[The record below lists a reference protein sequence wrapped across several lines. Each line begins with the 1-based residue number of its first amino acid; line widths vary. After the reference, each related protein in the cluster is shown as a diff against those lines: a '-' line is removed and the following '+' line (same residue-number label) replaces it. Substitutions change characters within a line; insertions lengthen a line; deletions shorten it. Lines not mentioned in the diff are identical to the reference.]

1 MRAQCF
7 VVSVIV
13 FALGGCAN
21 VNSIYRT
28 LDLGPGASA
37 VAVDI
42 KQRALLSTKRPVIG
56 SDGALHDAAVVCA
69 EPSPDALSAYS
80 ASGGLSALLDSGTG
94 AAKEQ
99 AQLAFAAGEKAA
111 SVGLRTQSIQLLR
124 DGLFTDCAAF
134 MNQAIDGEKWYQLR
148 RRNQDFTLGL
158 LAIEQLTGAV
168 KADQA
173 ALDASSSAGSGSDN
187 VDKQVAA
194 VDAAQKTQS
203 QAVADSATAD
213 AAAKD
218 AQTARDD
225 ANTSL
230 LKLKAAQAALKSPDD
245 ATKAKA
251 QADVDAAQKD
261 LDAKS
266 KDLGAKVVDQG
277 LKKRAVDGA
286 NELLATARESLQTAQ
301 MRVRA
306 EASGSARLAESGGAR
321 AAVTGKVAAIVAQ
334 IVHEVLQASGQG
346 ELCQQLSV
354 LVASLPQ
361 TAVDSAAAQR
371 AYEVVARACPASS
384 DKRLAFEVLAPK
396 QPAVANL
403 LLLNLP
409 SATLPL
415 EKTDPAGGL
424 KRAPQDAKP

>member
-1 MRAQCF
+1 MRVERVMVSA
-7 VVSVIV
+7 VVC
-13 FALGGCAN
+13 ALGGCAN

-28 LDLGPGASA
+28 LVMGPEATG

-42 KQRALLSTKRPVIG
+42 KQRALFSTKRPVMG
-56 SDGALHDAAVVCA
+56 SDGTLHDAAVVCA

-80 ASGGLSALLDSGTG
+80 ASGALSALLDSGAG

-158 LAIEQLTGAV
+158 LAIEQLTGAA

-173 ALDASSSAGSGSDN
+173 SLDASTSAGSGSDN

-203 QAVADSATAD
+203 QAVADNATAD
-213 AAAKD
+213 AAVKD
-218 AQTARDD
+218 AQTAKDD

-230 LKLKAAQAALKSPDD
+230 VKLKAAQAALKSPDD
-245 ATKAKA
+245 ATTAKA
-251 QADVDAAQKD
+251 QADVDAARKD
-261 LDAKS
+261 LDART

-306 EASGSARLAESGGAR
+306 QAGGSARLAESGGAR
-321 AAVTGKVAAIVAQ
+321 AAVTDKVATTVAQ
-334 IVHEVLQASGQG
+334 IVRDVLQASGQG
-346 ELCQQLSV
+346 ETCQQMSV
-354 LVASLPQ
+354 LVASLPP
-361 TAVDSAAAQR
+361 TGVASAAAQR
-371 AYEVVARACPASS
+371 AYEVVDRACPSFN
-384 DKRLAFEVLAPK
+384 DKKLAVEALAVN
-396 QPAVANL
+396 QPAVVNL
-403 LLLNLP
+403 LLLKNLP
-409 SATLPL
+409 LANFPFAT
-415 EKTDPAGGL
+415 PAVKGL
-424 KRAPQDAKP
+424 SHPPQEVKP